1 MDGAWEAW
9 WGWKSS
15 HLAAPSVAPVPK
27 ATLSAST
34 AVSVRPK
41 ANDFPKAHATVEPR
55 SHAFPAL
62 SYRREPPG
70 QENPMGTRAQDLPN
84 ATSPQRSSSNIG
96 RSIGVVKQRRLN
108 ELGTWTP
115 GGKHTGKLSEAPRRN
130 GLRPGSRRPEWIAT
144 SRVTRMR
151 TVCFGVPHGA
161 PWFLPHEASEWCSC
175 VPECSRVRSV
185 SYSTFT

>member
-1 MDGAWEAW
+1 MDGVWEAW

-27 ATLSAST
+27 ATLSAPT

-41 ANDFPKAHATVEPR
+41 AKDSPKAHATVEPR

-70 QENPMGTRAQDLPN
+70 QEHPMVARVQDLFN
-84 ATSPQRSSSNIG
+84 ATSPKRSSSNIG

-115 GGKHTGKLSEAPRRN
+115 GGKHTDELSEAPRRN

-144 SRVTRMR
+144 SRVTRIIHAE
-151 TVCFGVPHGA
+151 FP
-161 PWFLPHEASEWCSC
+161 
-175 VPECSRVRSV
+175 
-185 SYSTFT
+185 